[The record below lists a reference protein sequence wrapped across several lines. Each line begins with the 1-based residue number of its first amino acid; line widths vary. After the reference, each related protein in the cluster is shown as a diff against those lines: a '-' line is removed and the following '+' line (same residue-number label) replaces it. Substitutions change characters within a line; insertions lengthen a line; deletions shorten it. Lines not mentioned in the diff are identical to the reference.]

1 MTRPA
6 RGGSRLGSRAPGC
19 YSRAVVSA
27 LVKAPLFPLPDGA
40 LLPGELLPLH
50 VFEPRYRAMLEDGR
64 KGSPMIAIATLLP
77 GWEADY
83 AGTPAVAEI
92 VGLGRLVDD
101 RRRPDGTSDI
111 VLQGLLRAEIAT
123 ELDSDKPYRLAGL
136 VPRPDGEQH
145 PTESWRL
152 RRELLLGIAG
162 RLRTK
167 AFRYDL
173 TAGFDVGAL
182 VDRIAGSLDLQ
193 PPHKVRVM
201 QAIDPVARVEL
212 LLALLREREHR
223 QRLLELIPSLQSFS
237 LELDPGEPPRGSA

>member
-1 MTRPA
+1 M
-6 RGGSRLGSRAPGC
+6 
-19 YSRAVVSA
+19 VSA

-40 LLPGELLPLH
+40 LLPGEFLPLH
-50 VFEPRYRAMLEDGR
+50 VFEPRYRAMLEDAR
-64 KGSPMIAIATLLP
+64 KGSPMIAVATLLP

-83 AGTPAVAEI
+83 AGAPAVAEI
-92 VGLGRLVDD
+92 VGLGRMVDD
-101 RRRPDGTSDI
+101 RRREDGTSDI

-145 PTESWRL
+145 PAEAWRL

-162 RLRTK
+162 RLRTR

-182 VDRIAGSLDLQ
+182 VDKIAGELELQ
-193 PPHKVRVM
+193 PPLRVRMM
-201 QAIDPVARVEL
+201 QAIEPASRVEL

-223 QRLLELIPSLQSFS
+223 QRLLELIPSLSAFS
-237 LELDPGEPPRGSA
+237 LALESGEPPRGAT

>member
-1 MTRPA
+1 M
-6 RGGSRLGSRAPGC
+6 
-19 YSRAVVSA
+19 VSA

-40 LLPGELLPLH
+40 LLPGELLRLH
-50 VFEPRYRAMLEDGR
+50 VFEPRYRVLLEDAR
-64 KGSPMIAIATLLP
+64 RGSPMIAVATLLP
-77 GWEADY
+77 GWEAEY
-83 AGTPAVAEI
+83 AGAPAVAEI
-92 VGLGRLVDD
+92 VGLGRMVKDQ
-101 RRRPDGTSDI
+101 RRDDGTSDI

-136 VPRPDGEQH
+136 VPRPDGELH
-145 PTESWRL
+145 PSEAWRL

-182 VDRIAGSLDLQ
+182 VDKIAGELELQ
-193 PPHKVRVM
+193 PPLKVRVM
-201 QAIDPVARVEL
+201 QAIEPVSRVEL

-223 QRLLELIPSLQSFS
+223 QRLLELIPSLHAFS
-237 LELDPGEPPRGSA
+237 LELESGEPPRGGA